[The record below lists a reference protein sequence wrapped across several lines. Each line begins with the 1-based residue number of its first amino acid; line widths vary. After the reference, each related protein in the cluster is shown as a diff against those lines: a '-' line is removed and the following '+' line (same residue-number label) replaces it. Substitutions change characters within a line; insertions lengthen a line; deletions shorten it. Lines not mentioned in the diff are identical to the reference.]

1 MKKIFAILLA
11 GLMMI
16 NLAAC
21 GAATNEPAVEESTE
35 NPSPEAETPADV
47 DETGDTA
54 ADGTGDSDATG
65 EEAPPADSGATY
77 KIGVI
82 MYQWTDA
89 QGANIQKFCD
99 YLQANMNVEFVYEST
114 FYDDNA
120 QVSCVENLI
129 SAQCD
134 AIISG
139 YDTNLI
145 AALDTASAAGVYYAV
160 ALDHITEEDFAGNA
174 PDEFFVGGTQQF
186 GGDLAALGEDYA
198 DAVLASDV
206 ENIGGVSFPAWAFSD
221 APAIYT
227 AFQSKLTAEGKTVS
241 DLAFASGFTMEE
253 VQSATQSAIN
263 DNQEMQALFGMS
275 SGLDYIYPV
284 LQSTDIKL
292 ISMGYDDSVSSL
304 IDSGALVAA
313 GNNNHTQSIASCVAR
328 IINAIEGNQY
338 ADAAAGQYNQGS
350 IVNGV
355 AGYPVIGNAG
365 QLADYQ
371 TFIIGDAAQ
380 GSVTV
385 DELRNCIISNN
396 SAATLAE
403 LNALTNRSV
412 EEVKAAR

>member
-1 MKKIFAILLA
+1 MKKLLTMLFAA
-11 GLMMI
+11 VMMF
-16 NLAAC
+16 NLVAC
-21 GAATNEPAVEESTE
+21 SATTDQPADNGATPTTE
-35 NPSPEAETPADV
+35 NEVDPAETTTA
-47 DETGDTA
+47 DETGTE
-54 ADGTGDSDATG
+54 TGDDADTTADAAG
-65 EEAPPADSGATY
+65 ETY
-77 KIGVI
+77 KIGII

-120 QVSCVENLI
+120 QVACVENLI

-145 AALDTASAAGVYYAV
+145 AALDTATAAGVYYAV
-160 ALDHITEEDFAGNA
+160 ALDHITDEDFAGNA
-174 PDEFFVGGTQQF
+174 PSEFFVGGTQQF

-198 DAVLASDV
+198 DAVLATDID
-206 ENIGGVSFPAWAFSD
+206 NIGGVSFPDWAFTD
-221 APAIYT
+221 APEIYT

-241 DLAFASGFTMEE
+241 DLAFSSGFTPEE
-253 VQSATQSAIN
+253 VQATTQSALN
-263 DNQEMQALFGMS
+263 DNADMQALFGMS

-284 LQSTDIKL
+284 LQSTEVKL

-304 IDSGALVAA
+304 IDNGALIAA

-328 IINAIEGNQY
+328 IFNAIEGNQY
-338 ADAAAGQYNQGS
+338 PDAAEGQYNRGS

-355 AGYPVIGNAG
+355 AGYPVMGNAD
-365 QLADYQ
+365 QLSDYQ
-371 TFIIGDAAQ
+371 TYIIGDPAQ

-385 DELRNCIISNN
+385 DELKNSIISYNG
-396 SAATLAE
+396 AATLAE
-403 LNALTNRSV
+403 LNTLTNRSIDD
-412 EEVKAAR
+412 VKAAR